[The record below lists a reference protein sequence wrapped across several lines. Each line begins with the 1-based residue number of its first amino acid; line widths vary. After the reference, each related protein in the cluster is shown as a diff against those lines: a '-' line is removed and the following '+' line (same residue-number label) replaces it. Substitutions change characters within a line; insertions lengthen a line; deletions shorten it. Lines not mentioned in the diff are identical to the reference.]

1 MCIKFVFSLFV
12 LVLCCVYLA
21 SVLFILTKMDFG
33 AGDTSCMYHTSIP
46 WGYKHIAV
54 LYFNYGYTSIPQ
66 AYLGDTNIPQVPY

>member
-46 WGYKHIAV
+46 
-54 LYFNYGYTSIPQ
+54 Q
-66 AYLGDTNIPQVPY
+66 AYLGDTNIPQAYLGDTSIPQVPY